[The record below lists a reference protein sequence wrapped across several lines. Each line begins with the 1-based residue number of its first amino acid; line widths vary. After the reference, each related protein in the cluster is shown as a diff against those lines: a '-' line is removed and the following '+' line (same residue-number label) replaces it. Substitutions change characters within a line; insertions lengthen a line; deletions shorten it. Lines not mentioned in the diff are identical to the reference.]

1 MKTLIKR
8 LIKLILMRKTNTTD
22 RKQLKRLAAN
32 MIDLGITEYEN
43 GIIKVKIHPDMV
55 RLGNKIEYVLETAE
69 QRRMRKEQELID
81 KVKQQKQEDE
91 NYLKKIVGEFE

>member
-1 MKTLIKR
+1 MIKR

-55 RLGNKIEYVLETAE
+55 RIGNKIEYVLETAE